1 MVENIVL
8 LIHIISAVFMAW
20 PLYALIT
27 VNERPKVG
35 APVGDKID
43 DFMEGIIKK
52 NAIRCYV
59 FQATAL
65 VTGLYLVW
73 LHYDSVYLIV
83 SNWRLLGKTVG
94 LLLLMASLSYVVFS
108 LQPKID
114 KLFADLRKSQAKE
127 DIAKKIGTLR
137 IRRKKMAAACLFILL
152 TVIILAVQIN
162 QPLFYWINIILIVL
176 IALFVI
182 RVYKKSVPYGWI

>member
-1 MVENIVL
+1 MVEKIVL
-8 LIHIISAVFMAW
+8 FIHIISVVFMAW

-35 APVGDKID
+35 APLGDKVD
-43 DFMEGIIKK
+43 DFMEGILKK

-59 FQATAL
+59 FQSTAL
-65 VTGLYLVW
+65 LTGIYLTW
-73 LHYDSVYLIV
+73 SNYGNLALIV

-94 LLLLMASLSYVVFS
+94 ILLIMGSLSFVVFY

-114 KLFADLRKSQAKE
+114 KLFADLKNSQGKE
-127 DIAKKIGTLR
+127 DIVKKIGA
-137 IRRKKMAAACLFILL
+137 IRATRKKMAAICLFIVL
-152 TVIILAVQIN
+152 TVFLLAVQIII
-162 QPLFYWINIILIVL
+162 PLPIWANVVLTVL